1 MVGDDNIDIDY
12 VIVIKRKEDII
23 QTIQKDIL
31 DGEILDDIISSLER
45 SIAHG
50 IAARQ
55 WVSLPYIGNIS
66 LNKGY
71 ISALNNRS
79 KFDTAKKVMNKNQY
93 LVFRKQIIK
102 EEKLRIV
109 REKNIEWFI
118 RRAKEKHKK
127 LHKEL
132 TKRYGES
139 YANMYCYFKNLVSI
153 IEEPV
158 NEEFVD

>member
-1 MVGDDNIDIDY
+1 MGNDDNVDIDY

-23 QTIQKDIL
+23 HTIQKDIL

-50 IAARQ
+50 IAAKQ
-55 WVSLPYIGNIS
+55 WVSLPYIGNIR
-66 LNKGY
+66 LNREF

-79 KFDTAKKVMNKNQY
+79 KFNTAKAVMNKNQY
-93 LVFRKQIIK
+93 LVFRKQVIK

-109 REKNIEWFI
+109 REKNIEWLI
-118 RRAKEKHKK
+118 RRAKEKYKK

-132 TKRYGES
+132 VKRYGES
-139 YANMYCYFKNLVSI
+139 YANMYCYFRSLVSI
-153 IEEPV
+153 IEEPTDGEST
-158 NEEFVD
+158 N